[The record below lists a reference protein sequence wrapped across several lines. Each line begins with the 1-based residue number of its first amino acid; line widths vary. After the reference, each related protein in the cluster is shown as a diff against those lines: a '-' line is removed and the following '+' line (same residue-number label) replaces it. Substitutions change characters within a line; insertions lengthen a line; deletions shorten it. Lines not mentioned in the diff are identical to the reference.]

1 METCPSCGV
10 NTTTPIVQ
18 DQVYEEYD
26 TEAYEELY
34 N

>member
-1 METCPSCGV
+1 METCPSYGV